1 MRNLKKIAVI
11 PMLMLLGTG
20 IYISAEHAAAENNVS
35 TKIETQHEKLND
47 IDSNIK
53 AVNTQID
60 ESISQKEQS
69 INDLQAV
76 RVAMEHGYSREVGIT
91 IVQQA
96 KLYDLDPSFIM
107 GVIETES
114 SWTNPGANSC
124 GAMGLMQVTQETGAS
139 LARDLGIE
147 NPDLMNPVTNIKLG
161 TYYLA
166 CLIRRYGSYDKAL
179 TAYNRGEGGLQS
191 YMASTGTA
199 QSDYSITVLRNQAKY
214 R

>member
-35 TKIETQHEKLND
+35 TKIETQHEKLNN

-53 AVNTQID
+53 TVNNQID

-76 RVAMEHGYSREVGIT
+76 RVATEHGYSREVGIT

-124 GAMGLMQVTQETGAS
+124 GAMGLMQVTQETGS
-139 LARDLGIE
+139 TLARDLGIE
-147 NPDLMNPVTNIKLG
+147 NPDLMNPITNIKLG

>member
-1 MRNLKKIAVI
+1 MKSLKKIAVI

-20 IYISAEHAAAENNVS
+20 IYVGAEHAAAENNVS

-69 INDLQAV
+69 INDLRAV
-76 RVAMEHGYSREVGIT
+76 RVASEHGYGQEVGIT

-114 SWTNPGANSC
+114 TWRNPGANSC